1 MSSYQDI
8 DIRTTVLEDKLEF
21 VMRAMR
27 MKAVIGNGVLG
38 PDGQPSGRVM
48 DASLL
53 DLYHLSHQHQTEL
66 TSDLSNLTKE
76 QVDNGISTNG

>member
-8 DIRTTVLEDKLEF
+8 ETRLTTVERRLEF
-21 VMRAMR
+21 VMRTMR

-38 PDGQPSGRVM
+38 PDGQPSGRVL

-53 DLYHLSHQHQTEL
+53 DLYHLANQHPTEL

-76 QVDNGISTNG
+76 QVDNGFSTER